1 VNGDTVP
8 GSTLYAPR
16 CSPARIEPVRAR
28 LTGILRAM
36 AQLLRGTRHA
46 EIDVASAIAAL
57 PTAMEWS
64 PRTYPGRC

>member
-1 VNGDTVP
+1 MRCLAQS
-8 GSTLYAPR
+8 STRALLARAYRASPR
-16 CSPARIEPVRAR
+16 QADGH
-28 LTGILRAM
+28 LQAM
-36 AQLLRGTRHA
+36 AQLLHGTRHA